1 MVRGWL
7 HEFSAPLPDQLATA
21 IWLSGSL
28 ACCFCCISGCAA
40 THRAGF
46 IGGRSFCR
54 PGDFNF
60 VILAITATSAA
71 VCGDT
76 VGYWIGRCWGSKV
89 LDWLERSRRFRL
101 ISPEV
106 IARSR
111 AYFGRRGGWAVFLSR
126 FLFSALGG
134 IINVLAGADP
144 YPFRRFLL
152 FDAGGEILGAVIPL
166 GLGFLF
172 GASLDIVGD
181 LLSGISALL
190 IGLLVVIILAFYLLK
205 LLPLVAKKRA
215 KQAIMSTSTV
225 VDQVAA
231 EGGSGT
237 LLP

>member
-1 MVRGWL
+1 MNSVLPYLINWL
-7 HEFSAPLPDQLATA
+7 QQFGYPALWLAVFVASVGVPLPIVLVLLAA
-21 IWLSGSL
+21 G
-28 ACCFCCISGCAA
+28 AFAA
-40 THRAGF
+40 L
-46 IGGRSFCR
+46 
-54 PGDFNF
+54 GDFNI
-60 VILAITATSAA
+60 VILAITAISAA

-76 VGYWIGRCWGSKV
+76 VGYWIGRWWGSRV
-89 LDWLERSRRFRL
+89 LDWLERSRRFQL

-111 AYFGRRGGWAVFLSR
+111 AYFGRRGGWAIFLSR

-134 IINVLAGADP
+134 VINVLAGADP
-144 YPFRRFLL
+144 YPFLRFLL
-152 FDAGGEILGAVIPL
+152 FDAGGETLGAVILL

-172 GASLDIVGD
+172 GASLDVVGD

-215 KQAIMSTSTV
+215 KQAITPTSTE
-225 VDQVAA
+225 VDQVAT
-231 EGGSGT
+231 EGGSST